1 MSFNFIYE
9 KFTYNFNSLSL
20 SNFNLNINSK
30 SLFEDSSLTLS
41 YGQRYG
47 LIGKN
52 GYGKSSLL
60 KQFKNICDEDKLRIL
75 YVEQELILDDRKPV
89 QYILDSNIKLK
100 YYQEQVDLLTKE
112 VEESEFNEE
121 LYNKLAEAED
131 NLSSFNPD
139 KEEALI
145 NKILFG
151 LSFTKEMLEQETRL
165 FSGGWQMRISL
176 ARSLYLEPDLLL
188 LDEPTNHLDLEAIIW
203 LSDYL
208 LNWKKIAIVVS
219 HNIGFLNNTSTY
231 ILNIENKKL
240 ESYKG
245 NYYKFKSAFEKKLV
259 EMKKKW
265 DIYDKKYKEMKK
277 KGITKNKLDEWTK
290 KNIVLRPEKDYNN
303 RIEFFETNKFNSNII
318 KFENVSFSFGNLT
331 PLSLDRLEG
340 LDPVHYS
347 NPPNNQ
353 IIDNVTF
360 GLDMDSKVT
369 LVGLNGS
376 GKSTIIKLLMNEL
389 KPDSGYIN
397 IKDGVRVGY
406 YNQHFDQHLPFDKS
420 PIDFLRNLL
429 DINEEQIRSYLG
441 RINLESTAHTKLI
454 GELSGGQKARV
465 ALIKLIFERPHILL
479 LDEPTNH
486 LDIETVEALI
496 DCLEIYKGGIL
507 LITHEPE
514 LINRIESK
522 IWYLDKDKKK
532 INFNIENYDQ
542 YVDLV
547 LSLS

>member
-1 MSFNFIYE
+1 MSYNFIYE

-20 SNFNLNINSK
+20 SKFNLSINSK
-30 SLFEDSSLTLS
+30 SLFEESSLTLS

-100 YYQEQVDLLTKE
+100 YYQDQVDLLTKE
-112 VEESEFNEE
+112 IEESEFNEE

-208 LNWKKIAIVVS
+208 LSWKKIAIVVS

-231 ILNIENKKL
+231 ILNIEHKKI

-265 DIYDKKYKEMKK
+265 ESYDKKYKEMKK
-277 KGITKNKLDEWTK
+277 KGTPKNKLDDWIK
-290 KNIVLRPEKDYNN
+290 KNSVSRPEKDYNN
-303 RIEFFETNKFNSNII
+303 RIEFFETNKFSSNII
-318 KFENVSFSFGNLT
+318 KFENVSFSFGN
-331 PLSLDRLEG
+331 
-340 LDPVHYS
+340 
-347 NPPNNQ
+347 NQ
-353 IIDNVTF
+353 IISDVTF

-406 YNQHFDQHLPFDKS
+406 YNQHFDQHLPFDKT
-420 PIDFLRNLL
+420 PIEFLGNLL
-429 DINEEQIRSYLG
+429 TEKLDEQQIRSYLG

-465 ALIKLIFERPHILL
+465 ALIKLIFEKPHILL

-496 DCLEIYKGGIL
+496 DCLELYKGGIL

-514 LINRIESK
+514 LINRIDSK
-522 IWYLDKDKKK
+522 IWYLNKDTKK
-532 INFNIENYDQ
+532 INFNIESYDQ
-542 YVDLV
+542 YVDLI
-547 LSLS
+547 LSST